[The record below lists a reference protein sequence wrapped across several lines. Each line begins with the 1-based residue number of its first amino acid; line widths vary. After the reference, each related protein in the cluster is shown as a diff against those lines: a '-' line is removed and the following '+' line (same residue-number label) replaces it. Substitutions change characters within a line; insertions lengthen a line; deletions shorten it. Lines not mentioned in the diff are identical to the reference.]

1 MVVDGLQA
9 TLGAVY
15 LFGLRAALASSL
27 LWAARRSF
35 AWPAAAAIALV
46 VAAIVPRTV
55 GSVPLALTI
64 LWCLVALQREAPA
77 WTARLLVYG
86 GGALAAVEAMVKLNV
101 GVTVLAMVVIAALA
115 LEGPRLR
122 NLGRIAAS
130 FAIGFAVLWF
140 AAGQGIGN
148 LDDYVS
154 TSVEVISGYQRGMQ
168 IENGAVD
175 WDWAAALLVIGATL
189 VAVLATSARERLAAR
204 IAIPVLVAVLSF
216 SLLKYGFVR
225 HDAGHV
231 AAVFGVLAVVWLAP
245 LWRGA
250 GRAVAVGA
258 IALIAIVYFPAADE
272 SLDTTFEPRL
282 AVEQLGDLVVP
293 GERHEAADSARA
305 AMAAAY
311 AVDPRILER
320 IGDQPVDARPWEVGL
335 AWAYG
340 LNWDPL
346 PVIQDY
352 AAYTPELDQLNAD
365 ALADPAGPR
374 FVLRHLGYDNSSL
387 VGIDGRLTTFDS
399 PREARTL
406 LCRFRPVL
414 TTSTYQLLERG
425 EVDRCGPERPL
436 QERRGRLRRGAD
448 GPARAPGRGGVRAD
462 RGRRGRG
469 DRAPADVRLPRGAA
483 LDRARTDRDPLSDRD
498 GARRDPADRAG
509 PTSTCRARSRSR
521 STSRRS
527 RSIRRAA
534 SRPRTG
540 RCGSSSLPS
549 RSSPGARAGEPLAPR
564 QPVGDRR
571 VRADRRLVQL
581 ALRPDHAGPRP
592 RRLLDP
598 GAEPLG
604 RGRRRPRDRLHLHLR
619 PAGLPRA
626 ADGRRRPPGDARRD
640 LSAGDPGGVRGEPVV
655 GCAAQLR
662 LANRCGSRPGG
673 GDDRAV
679 GDRPAGARSSL
690 VSGGAR
696 RRSPGLDTAA
706 AADRRPA
713 ARGARAAGQDQRR
726 PHRRGDRRDR
736 GRGAARAAPAPGR
749 DRASACSSAGSPS
762 SGWWRGRG

>member
-1 MVVDGLQA
+1 MTGLFGVVVALLTWDYVQIAPALGLDASWILGLNLAADAGLDHGTQFAFTYGPLGFLEQPMVVDGLQA

-27 LWAARRSF
+27 LWAARRSL
-35 AWPAAAAIALV
+35 AWPAAAALALV

-293 GERHEAADSARA
+293 GERHEATDSARA

-320 IGDQPVDARPWEVGL
+320 IGDQPVDARPWEIGL

-365 ALADPAGPR
+365 ALAAADGPR
-374 FVLRHLGYDNSSL
+374 FILRHYGFGSPS
-387 VGIDGRLTTFDS
+387 VGAEGRYINFDS
-399 PREARTL
+399 PQEAREL
-406 LCRFRPVL
+406 FCRFGAVI
-414 TTSTYQLLERG
+414 TSGQYQLLERSG
-425 EVDRCGPERPL
+425 ADRCGPERPL
-436 QERRGRLRRGAD
+436 ETVEADYGEVLTVPRGRPGEAVFARIEGAGGEGIERLRTFAYREALRSITLGPTATRFQTATAPDGILLTARPDVDLPRPFALALNQPTIAIDSEGGFATSD
-448 GPARAPGRGGVRAD
+448 GPLRIEFFA
-462 RGRRGRG
+462 
-469 DRAPADVRLPRGAA
+469 LPI
-483 LDRARTDRDPLSDRD
+483 DPR
-498 GARRDPADRAG
+498 RAG
-509 PTSTCRARSRSR
+509 R
-521 STSRRS
+521 
-527 RSIRRAA
+527 
-534 SRPRTG
+534 
-540 RCGSSSLPS
+540 
-549 RSSPGARAGEPLAPR
+549 
-564 QPVGDRR
+564 
-571 VRADRRLVQL
+571 
-581 ALRPDHAGPRP
+581 
-592 RRLLDP
+592 
-598 GAEPLG
+598 
-604 RGRRRPRDRLHLHLR
+604 
-619 PAGLPRA
+619 
-626 ADGRRRPPGDARRD
+626 
-640 LSAGDPGGVRGEPVV
+640 
-655 GCAAQLR
+655 
-662 LANRCGSRPGG
+662 
-673 GDDRAV
+673 
-679 GDRPAGARSSL
+679 
-690 VSGGAR
+690 
-696 RRSPGLDTAA
+696 
-706 AADRRPA
+706 
-713 ARGARAAGQDQRR
+713 
-726 PHRRGDRRDR
+726 
-736 GRGAARAAPAPGR
+736 
-749 DRASACSSAGSPS
+749 
-762 SGWWRGRG
+762 